1 MQLINPIWLWGLTGL
16 LIPIGIHLLSRKQGK
31 IIKFGSLR
39 HLEESQTKQSIN
51 VRLNE
56 VPLLMIRCGLIF
68 LIVILLC
75 GLSVDLFQSQKSEWI
90 ILEDGLERD
99 PSLKSLIDSLKQQ
112 GFEVKSMKKGF
123 PDVSV
128 QQAEPFVSYWEM
140 VDKLPIESLNKVIV
154 VSYSLTSKFRGK
166 RISLPENVT
175 WISKEPEQK
184 EFTLSSIKFS
194 NDSVLV
200 RMGKSSPLQT
210 SFTNLT
216 ERIDQSTQQ
225 VRPENRLG
233 PSLRT
238 HLRIT
243 IYADKDFDYD
253 RRIIV
258 AALHAIEKTMP
269 VVFKTTIKAPAEKQP
284 DNNIDWTIWLSQKDP
299 GNLNT
304 NSILLREDLNDNSPL
319 LKKVKT
325 KGQKQW
331 QITRRLNEETAL
343 KEQLTLNLSFI
354 LLNNDL
360 IQARADS
367 LDQTIHPEEL
377 LWSGDESNASTA
389 SMRMVDNQSERYLL
403 VAIIALLIIERFLA
417 SKRNA

>member
-1 MQLINPIWLWGLTGL
+1 MQLINPIWLWGLMGL

-31 IIKFGSLR
+31 TIKFGSLR

-51 VRLNE
+51 IRLNE
-56 VPLLMIRCGLIF
+56 VPLLMVRCGLIF

-75 GLSVDLFQSQKSEWI
+75 GLSLDLFQSQKREWI
-90 ILEDGLERD
+90 VLEDGLERD

-128 QQAEPFVSYWEM
+128 QQAEPFVNYWEM
-140 VDKLPIESLNKVIV
+140 VDKLPVESLNKVIV
-154 VSYSLTSKFRGK
+154 VSYSLASKFRGK

-194 NDSVLV
+194 NDSALV
-200 RMGKSSPLQT
+200 RMGKSSSLQT

-216 ERIDQSTQQ
+216 ERIDQSAKKSIGAVPPDT
-225 VRPENRLG
+225 VR
-233 PSLRT
+233 
-238 HLRIT
+238 IK
-243 IYADKDFDYD
+243 IYADHGFDYD
-253 RRIIV
+253 RTILV
-258 AALHAIEKTMP
+258 AALRAIEKTMP
-269 VVFKTTIKAPAEKQP
+269 VVFQTSTKTPAEKQP

-299 GNLNT
+299 GTLNT
-304 NSILLREDLNDNSPL
+304 NSILMREELDDNSPL
-319 LKKVKT
+319 LKNVKT

-343 KEQLTLNLSFI
+343 TQQLALNLSF
-354 LLNNDL
+354 LLLKNEL

-377 LWSGDESNASTA
+377 LWSGDKSNATTA
-389 SMRMVDNQSERYLL
+389 SIRMVDNQSELYLL